1 MSEKVIEVNQN
12 NFQQEVV
19 QRSYN
24 EPVLVDFWAPWC
36 GPCRMLGP
44 VLEKLANEPNSGFTL
59 AKLNSDQNPGLSM
72 QYGIQGIPAVKAFSN
87 GRVIDEFVGAQ
98 PEGMVRQF
106 LGRVKGAAGSGGT
119 ASAAGG
125 KSEAPPADPAQRL
138 QEARKAL
145 QNGDGC
151 RAQRLLS
158 GFPSGPQAAEAG
170 RLLTLAEFVCT
181 GGRSVAAT
189 GEAQAQY
196 SQAASALQRRESS
209 AALYSLL
216 VALNHET
223 PSGQIKARNLMEGIF
238 SLLGETDPLT
248 QQYRPLVK

>member
-1 MSEKVIEVNQN
+1 MSQKVIEVNQN
-12 NFQQEVV
+12 NFQQEVI

-44 VLEKLANEPNSGFTL
+44 VLEKLANEANSGFTL
-59 AKLNSDQNPGLSM
+59 AKLNSDENPGLSM

-87 GRVIDEFVGAQ
+87 GRVVDEFVGAQ

-106 LGRVKGAAGSGGT
+106 LGRVKGTTQPA
-119 ASAAGG
+119 ASASSA
-125 KSEAPPADPAQRL
+125 KTETPPADPAVRL

-145 QNGDGC
+145 NSGDGC
-151 RAQRLLS
+151 RAQRLLT
-158 GFPSGPQAAEAG
+158 GFPSGSQATEAG
-170 RLLTLAEFVCT
+170 RLLTLAEFMCT
-181 GGRSVAAT
+181 GGGSMHAS

-196 SQAASALQRRESS
+196 SQAASAMQRRETST
-209 AALYSLL
+209 ALYSLL

-223 PSGQIKARNLMEGIF
+223 PSSQVKARNLMEAIF
-238 SLLGETDPLT
+238 LLLGEADPLT

>member
-1 MSEKVIEVNQN
+1 MSEHVIEVNQG
-12 NFQQEVV
+12 NFEQEVI
-19 QRSYN
+19 QRSYR

-59 AKLNSDQNPGLSM
+59 AKVNSDQNPGLSM

-87 GRVIDEFVGAQ
+87 GRVVDEFVGSQ

-106 LGRVKGAAGSGGT
+106 LDRVKGSSRPAADGNGQ
-119 ASAAGG
+119 
-125 KSEAPPADPAQRL
+125 KKQAPPADPAQRL

-145 QNGDGC
+145 KNGDGC
-151 RAQRLLS
+151 KAQNLLT
-158 GFPSGPQAAEAG
+158 GFPAGTQAAEAG

-181 GGRSVAAT
+181 GGRNIGGS

-196 SQAASALQRRESS
+196 VQAASALQRREAS

-223 PSGQIKARNLMEGIF
+223 PSGQMKAKDLMEAIF
-238 SLLGETDPLT
+238 TLLGETNPLT

>member
-1 MSEKVIEVNQN
+1 MSQKVIEVNQN
-12 NFQQEVV
+12 NFEQEVI
-19 QRSYN
+19 QRSKQ

-59 AKLNSDQNPGLSM
+59 AKVNSDQNPGLSM

-87 GRVIDEFVGAQ
+87 GRVVDEFVGAQ

-106 LGRVKGAAGSGGT
+106 LGRVKGAAQTAPSGA
-119 ASAAGG
+119 ASP
-125 KSEAPPADPAQRL
+125 KTEAPPADPAQRL
-138 QEARKAL
+138 GEARKAL
-145 QNGDGC
+145 KNGDGC
-151 RAQRLLS
+151 KAQNLLT
-158 GFPSGPQAAEAG
+158 GFPAGPQAAEAG

-181 GGRSVAAT
+181 GGRSVGAT

-196 SQAASALQRRESS
+196 VQAASALQRRETS

-223 PSGQIKARNLMEGIF
+223 PSGQMKAKDLMEAIF

>member
-1 MSEKVIEVNQN
+1 MSNKVVEVNQG
-12 NFQQEVV
+12 NFDQEVI
-19 QRSYN
+19 QRSYK

-59 AKLNSDQNPGLSM
+59 AKLNSDQNPALSM

-87 GRVIDEFVGAQ
+87 GRVVDEFVGAQ

-106 LGRVKGAAGSGGT
+106 LGRVKGAAQP
-119 ASAAGG
+119 AAP
-125 KSEAPPADPAQRL
+125 KQQAPPADPAQRL
-138 QEARKAL
+138 QAARTALKNGEGCKA
-145 QNGDGC
+145 QNM
-151 RAQRLLS
+151 LS
-158 GFPSGPQAAEAG
+158 GFPSGSYASEAG
-170 RLLTLAEFVCT
+170 KLLTLAEFVCT
-181 GGRSVAAT
+181 GGRSVGAS

-196 SQAASALQRRESS
+196 VQAAAAMQRRESS

-223 PSGQIKARNLMEGIF
+223 PQGQVKARNVMDAIF
-238 SLLGETDPLT
+238 TLLGETDPLT

>member
-1 MSEKVIEVNQN
+1 MSQNVIEVNQN
-12 NFQQEVV
+12 NFQQEVI

-44 VLEKLANEPNSGFTL
+44 VLEKLANEANSGFTL

-72 QYGIQGIPAVKAFSN
+72 QYGIQGIPAVKAFSS
-87 GRVIDEFVGAQ
+87 GRVVDEFVGAQ
-98 PEGMVRQF
+98 PEAMVRQF
-106 LGRVKGAAGSGGT
+106 IGRVKGAAQPAPS
-119 ASAAGG
+119 ASSA
-125 KSEAPPADPAQRL
+125 KTDAPPADPAQRL
-138 QEARKAL
+138 QKAREAL
-145 QNGDGC
+145 QKGDGC
-151 RAQRLLS
+151 QAQRLLS
-158 GFPSGPQAAEAG
+158 GFPAGPQAAEAG

-196 SQAASALQRRESS
+196 SQAASALQRKESS
-209 AALYSLL
+209 TALYSLL

-223 PSGQIKARNLMEGIF
+223 PSGQIKARNLMEAIF

>member
-1 MSEKVIEVNQN
+1 MSQKVIEVNQN
-12 NFQQEVV
+12 NFQQEVI

-44 VLEKLANEPNSGFTL
+44 VLEKLANEANSGFTL

-72 QYGIQGIPAVKAFSN
+72 QYGIQGIPAVKAFSS
-87 GRVIDEFVGAQ
+87 GRVVDEFVGAQ
-98 PEGMVRQF
+98 PEAMVRQF
-106 LGRVKGAAGSGGT
+106 IGRVKGAAQP
-119 ASAAGG
+119 ASSASSA
-125 KSEAPPADPAQRL
+125 KTDAPPADPALRL
-138 QEARKAL
+138 QKAREAL
-145 QNGDGC
+145 QKGDGC
-151 RAQRLLS
+151 QAQRLLS
-158 GFPSGPQAAEAG
+158 NFPAGPQAAEAG

-181 GGRSVAAT
+181 GGRNVAAT

-196 SQAASALQRRESS
+196 SQAASALQRKESS
-209 AALYSLL
+209 TALYSLL

-223 PSGQIKARNLMEGIF
+223 PSGQIKARNLMEAIF

>member
-1 MSEKVIEVNQN
+1 MSEHVIEVNQG
-12 NFQQEVV
+12 NFEQEVI
-19 QRSYN
+19 QRSYR

-44 VLEKLANEPNSGFTL
+44 VLEQLANEPNSGFTL
-59 AKLNSDQNPGLSM
+59 AKVNSDQNPGLSM

-87 GRVIDEFVGAQ
+87 GRVVDEFVGAQ

-106 LGRVKGAAGSGGT
+106 LGRVKGAAQPQTNGSGQQKQ
-119 ASAAGG
+119 AP
-125 KSEAPPADPAQRL
+125 PPADPVQRL
-138 QEARKAL
+138 QEARSAL
-145 QNGDGC
+145 KNGDGC
-151 RAQRLLS
+151 KAQKLLT
-158 GFPSGPQAAEAG
+158 GFPAGTQAAEAG
-170 RLLTLAEFVCT
+170 RLLTLAEFACT
-181 GGRSVAAT
+181 GGRSIGAS

-196 SQAASALQRRESS
+196 AQAASALSRREPS

-223 PSGQIKARNLMEGIF
+223 PSGQMKARDLMEAIF
-238 SLLGETDPLT
+238 TLLGETDPLT

>member
-1 MSEKVIEVNQN
+1 MSNKVVEVNQG
-12 NFQQEVV
+12 NFDQEVI
-19 QRSYN
+19 QRSYK

-59 AKLNSDQNPGLSM
+59 AKLNSDQNPALSM

-87 GRVIDEFVGAQ
+87 GRVVDEFVGAQ

-106 LGRVKGAAGSGGT
+106 LGRVKGAAQP
-119 ASAAGG
+119 AAAP
-125 KSEAPPADPAQRL
+125 KQQAPPADPAQRL
-138 QEARKAL
+138 QAARTALKNGEGCKA
-145 QNGDGC
+145 QNM
-151 RAQRLLS
+151 LS
-158 GFPSGPQAAEAG
+158 GFPSGSYASEAG
-170 RLLTLAEFVCT
+170 KLLTLAEFVCT
-181 GGRSVAAT
+181 GGRSVGAS

-196 SQAASALQRRESS
+196 VQAAAAMQRRESS

-223 PSGQIKARNLMEGIF
+223 PQGQVKARNVMDAIF
-238 SLLGETDPLT
+238 TLLGETDPLT

>member
-1 MSEKVIEVNQN
+1 MSQKVIEVNQN
-12 NFQQEVV
+12 NFQQDVI

-44 VLEKLANEPNSGFTL
+44 VLEKLANEANSGFTL
-59 AKLNSDQNPGLSM
+59 AKLNSDENPGLSM

-87 GRVIDEFVGAQ
+87 GRVVDEFVGAQ

-106 LGRVKGAAGSGGT
+106 IGRVKGSAQPAP
-119 ASAAGG
+119 SAARP
-125 KSEAPPADPAQRL
+125 KPQAPPADPAQRL
-138 QEARKAL
+138 QAARLAL
-145 QNGDGC
+145 QKGDGC
-151 RAQRLLS
+151 QAQTLLTD
-158 GFPSGPQAAEAG
+158 FPAGAQAAEAG
-170 RLLTLAEFVCT
+170 RLLTLAEFVCK
-181 GGRSVAAT
+181 GGGNVGAS

-196 SQAASALQRRESS
+196 VQAAAALQRRETST
-209 AALYSLL
+209 ALYSLL

-223 PSGQIKARNLMEGIF
+223 PSGQIKARNLMEAIF

>member
-1 MSEKVIEVNQN
+1 MSSKVIEVNQG
-12 NFQQEVV
+12 NFDQEVI
-19 QRSYN
+19 QRSYK

-59 AKLNSDQNPGLSM
+59 AKLNSDQNPALSM

-87 GRVIDEFVGAQ
+87 GRVVDEFVGAQ

-106 LGRVKGAAGSGGT
+106 LGRVKGTAQPTAAP
-119 ASAAGG
+119 
-125 KSEAPPADPAQRL
+125 KQQAPPADPGQRL
-138 QEARKAL
+138 QAARSAL
-145 QNGDGC
+145 NNGDGC
-151 RAQRLLS
+151 KAQNLLS
-158 GFPSGPQAAEAG
+158 GFPSGPHASEAG
-170 RLLTLAEFVCT
+170 KLLTLAEFVCT
-181 GGRSVAAT
+181 GGRSVGAT

-196 SQAASALQRRESS
+196 AQAASAMQRREPS

-223 PSGQIKARNLMEGIF
+223 SQGQIKARNLMDAVF
-238 SLLGETDPLT
+238 TLLGESDPLT

>member
-1 MSEKVIEVNQN
+1 MSSKVIEVNQG
-12 NFQQEVV
+12 NFDQEVI
-19 QRSYN
+19 QRSYK

-59 AKLNSDQNPGLSM
+59 AKLNSDQNPALSM

-87 GRVIDEFVGAQ
+87 GRVVDEFVGAQ

-106 LGRVKGAAGSGGT
+106 LGRVKGTAQPTAAP
-119 ASAAGG
+119 
-125 KSEAPPADPAQRL
+125 KQQAPPADPGQRL
-138 QEARKAL
+138 QAARIAL
-145 QNGDGC
+145 NNGDGC
-151 RAQRLLS
+151 KAQNLLS
-158 GFPSGPQAAEAG
+158 GFPSGPHASEAG
-170 RLLTLAEFVCT
+170 KLLTLAEFVCT
-181 GGRSVAAT
+181 GGRSVGAT

-196 SQAASALQRRESS
+196 AQAASAMQRREPS

-223 PSGQIKARNLMEGIF
+223 SQGQIKARNLMDAVF
-238 SLLGETDPLT
+238 TLLGESDPLT